1 MGLTTHGGC
10 SASMGENSRGISE
23 KLERS
28 TDAQVNYRDHAGCTV
43 LFECVSGTTGQNSQR
58 KLIDRGCDVNA
69 QNIFGMTALIA
80 TCADNHADAARVLLE
95 RGADRTIKL
104 TDGDFAGTTAA
115 DAARRNDHDELAA
128 AIDNFKPGKCLIA

>member
-1 MGLTTHGGC
+1 MR
-10 SASMGENSRGISE
+10 SAPRPELAE
-23 KLERS
+23 
-28 TDAQVNYRDHAGCTV
+28 
-43 LFECVSGTTGQNSQR
+43 
-58 KLIDRGCDVNA
+58 KLIDRGCEVNA

-104 TDGDFAGTTAA
+104 SDGEFASTTDAY
-115 DAARRNDHDELAA
+115 AARCYDYDELAA

>member
-1 MGLTTHGGC
+1 M
-10 SASMGENSRGISE
+10 
-23 KLERS
+23 
-28 TDAQVNYRDHAGCTV
+28 
-43 LFECVSGTTGQNSQR
+43 
-58 KLIDRGCDVNA
+58 NA